1 MRRRFLFL
9 ISCAAFGAGL
19 FAMPAA
25 NAAEPKTALLLAGR
39 PSHGP
44 GEHEH
49 NAGILL
55 LAKCLKENV
64 PGLNV
69 ITHLSGEWPSVEEL
83 AKADTIVF
91 YADGG
96 GGHPAIQQDRIAQIE
111 KEMKRGA
118 GLVCIHY
125 AVEFPKDKGGPE
137 FVNWLGGYFEPN
149 WSVNPHWTADFKSL
163 PEHAVTK
170 GVKPFSTNDEWYFH
184 MRFRDG
190 MKGVKPILTDLP
202 PDSTM
207 SRPDGPHSGNPHV
220 RKAIANKEPQH
231 VAWAAE
237 REDGGRAFGFT
248 GGHFHRGWGNDDQ
261 RKLLLNAI
269 LWTAKLDVPAGG
281 VPSKVTAE
289 ELTANQD
296 PKPGAKKPAPKPADA
311 KAD

>member
-91 YADGG
+91 YA
-96 GGHPAIQQDRIAQIE
+96 
-111 KEMKRGA
+111 RG
-118 GLVCIHY
+118 
-125 AVEFPKDKGGPE
+125 P
-137 FVNWLGGYFEPN
+137 
-149 WSVNPHWTADFKSL
+149 
-163 PEHAVTK
+163 
-170 GVKPFSTNDEWYFH
+170 
-184 MRFRDG
+184 
-190 MKGVKPILTDLP
+190 
-202 PDSTM
+202 
-207 SRPDGPHSGNPHV
+207 
-220 RKAIANKEPQH
+220 
-231 VAWAAE
+231 
-237 REDGGRAFGFT
+237 
-248 GGHFHRGWGNDDQ
+248 
-261 RKLLLNAI
+261 
-269 LWTAKLDVPAGG
+269 
-281 VPSKVTAE
+281 
-289 ELTANQD
+289 
-296 PKPGAKKPAPKPADA
+296 
-311 KAD
+311 